1 MNKAELVSALACQN
15 RTSKASAER
24 TLNALLLCLQRG
36 LRRDRVVSLAGFGTF
51 RVNRRKPHMGT
62 NPRTG
67 QRMRIRTS
75 RHVTFKCGKKLKA
88 SL

>member
-1 MNKAELVSALACQN
+1 MNKAELVAAFARQSK
-15 RTSKASAER
+15 TSKAAAER

-51 RVNRRKPHMGT
+51 RVNRRRPHMGT

-67 QRMRIRTS
+67 ERIRIGAS
-75 RHVTFKCGKKLKA
+75 RHVTFKCGKNLKA
-88 SL
+88 AL